1 VSTDVIYLAWTA
13 LLTGLLWIP
22 YIVCQIAANGPL
34 TPGNFADPTPRS
46 VPDWGK
52 RAYRA
57 HQNAVE
63 AFAPFATLV
72 FAAHLAGKADH
83 WTVIWAGVFFWARL
97 AHAVVFLLG
106 VPHLRTILFS
116 IGSVA
121 IVGLFWNVIH

>member
-1 VSTDVIYLAWTA
+1 MTTDVIYLAWTA

-22 YIVCQIAANGPL
+22 YVVCQIVANGPL
-34 TPGNFADPTPRS
+34 TPANYADPTPRL

-57 HQNAVE
+57 HLNAVE

-72 FAAHLAGKADH
+72 FAAHLVGKADH

-97 AHAVVFLLG
+97 AHAIVYMLG
-106 VPHLRTILFS
+106 VPHVRTLLFT
-116 IGSVA
+116 IGSAA